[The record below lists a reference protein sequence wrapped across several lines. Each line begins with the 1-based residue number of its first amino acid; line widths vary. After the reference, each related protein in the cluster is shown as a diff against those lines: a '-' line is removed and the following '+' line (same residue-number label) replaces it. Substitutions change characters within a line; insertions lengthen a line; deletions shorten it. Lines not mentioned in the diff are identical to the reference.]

1 MILAL
6 EEDGVLRVY
15 ESPAAAVHE
24 VEALDAEETFQAI
37 FDEQGQPYAIDWL
50 RPNRRGLSCENGSYR
65 ILPRGDPDKAALL
78 KAIRSAVAIDPPSA
92 EPTVRAIE
100 QGLVT

>member
-6 EEDGVLRVY
+6 EEDSVLRVY
-15 ESPAAAVHE
+15 ESPAAAVQE

-50 RPNRRGLSCENGSYR
+50 RRNRRGLTCENGSYR
-65 ILPRGDPDKAALL
+65 LLPCGDPNEAALL
-78 KAIRSAVAIDPPSA
+78 SAIRSAVAIDPPSA

-100 QGLVT
+100 QRLAT